1 MLSQPRRRN
10 GGLMLL
16 VSRGQG
22 NGAPLVVHHS
32 TSHQRSKGEDHFEL
46 PRNPVI
52 TDIYK
57 YRIPG

>member
-32 TSHQRSKGEDHFEL
+32 TSGQKE
-46 PRNPVI
+46 
-52 TDIYK
+52 
-57 YRIPG
+57 RIILNCPAIR